1 MKQVGVIGA
10 GIAGLATAVRLQAAG
25 KQVTVFEKNEFAGGK
40 LSSFEAKGYRFD
52 AGPSLFTM
60 PQLVEELFLVAK
72 KEIKDYFS
80 YERLEV
86 VCNYF
91 WNDQSRFIAW
101 ADKEKYAQ
109 EMQAKFDIEPK
120 ICLDYFQLA
129 RKKYEATEN
138 IFIKRSLHKVSTY
151 FNKDILACIGA
162 IPYLNIFDT
171 MHNINKKT
179 FKNDKVVQLFDR
191 YATYNGSNPYQ
202 ASGILTMIPH
212 LEQGIGTFLPKGGMH
227 SISQSVYKLA
237 QDLGVRFYFNSPVE
251 KIILND
257 KKNKATGLISNG
269 QVHNFDKIVCN
280 MDVFFAYD
288 KLLTGLKRPEKILKQ
303 EKSSS
308 ALIFYWGVKHNFSE
322 LDVHNIFFADDY
334 EAEFNSIFKTKT
346 IYKDPT
352 IYINITSKR
361 EKQDAPD
368 GGENWFV
375 MVNVPALLEQHD
387 WENWITELREI
398 IIQKL
403 SKLLNTNILEK
414 IETEQILDP
423 RSIES
428 RTLSHLGALYGAS
441 SNDRNAAFLRHSNF
455 SKQVENLYFCGGS
468 VHPGGGIPL
477 CLSSAKI
484 VADGI
489 E

>member
-1 MKQVGVIGA
+1 MEQIGVIGA
-10 GIAGLATAVRLQAAG
+10 GIAGLAAAVRLQSKG

-40 LSSFEAKGYRFD
+40 LSAFEAKGYRFD

-60 PQLVEELFLVAK
+60 PHLVEELFLAARK
-72 KEIKDYFS
+72 DIKDYFS
-80 YERLEV
+80 YQRLEV

-91 WNDQSRFIAW
+91 WNDNTRFTAW
-101 ADKEKYAQ
+101 ADERKYAN
-109 EMQAKFDIEPK
+109 EMQTKFNIEPK

-138 IFIKRSLHKVSTY
+138 TFIKRSLHKLSTY
-151 FNKDILACIGA
+151 FNKDILTCIGA

-171 MHNINKKT
+171 MHNVNKKT

-227 SISQSVYKLA
+227 NISQSVYKLA
-237 QDLGVRFYFNSPVE
+237 QDIGVKFHLNSPVE
-251 KIILND
+251 EIILNG

-269 QVHNFDKIVCN
+269 QAYNFDKIVCN

-288 KLLTGLKRPEKILKQ
+288 KLLKGLKRPEKILSQ

-334 EAEFNSIFKTKT
+334 EAEFNSIFNSKT
-346 IYKDPT
+346 IYNDPT
-352 IYINITSKR
+352 VYINITSKK
-361 EKQDAPD
+361 EAQDAPAE
-368 GGENWFV
+368 GENWFV
-375 MVNVPALLEQHD
+375 MVNTPALLPSHD
-387 WENWITELREI
+387 WENWINQMREVVAN
-398 IIQKL
+398 KL
-403 SKLLNTNILEK
+403 TKILNINILEK

-423 RSIES
+423 RSIQS

-455 SKQVENLYFCGGS
+455 SRQVKNLYFCGGS

-477 CLSSAKI
+477 CLSSAQI